1 MKFIIIIK
9 DENISFKFLF
19 NIIFADYVSYITL
32 LHFSS
37 FLTSNS
43 RQQSKEEST

>member
-1 MKFIIIIK
+1 MKIFL
-9 DENISFKFLF
+9 SLF

-43 RQQSKEEST
+43 CQQSKLEEST